1 MADVLTPE
9 QLEAARNGQDPN
21 KVEQTV
27 TTTEAPVA
35 PVVEQKE
42 GAGEQPAPTDAIM
55 ASPGD
60 PYTFDAPSQS
70 GKGINKITI
79 AKPTRP
85 VALHITKILGFD
97 ATNDGMLMY
106 FRSMAWITHING
118 MPLPTPLYDRNT
130 TRQDFESLAELL
142 GDEALDT
149 LVIEVS
155 TRQLIQKVVS
165 ADDLK
170 KS

>member
-9 QLEAARNGQDPN
+9 QLEAARKGQDPN
-21 KVEQTV
+21 KVEPTV
-27 TTTEAPVA
+27 TTTEAQVV
-35 PVVEQKE
+35 PVVQQE
-42 GAGEQPAPTDAIM
+42 GAGDEPAPTDAIM

-60 PYTFDAPSQS
+60 PYTFDAPTQS
-70 GKGINKITI
+70 GVGFNKITI

-85 VALHITKILGFD
+85 VALHITKILGYD

-106 FRSMAWITHING
+106 FRALAWITHING
-118 MPLPTPLYDRNT
+118 VALPTPLSSRNT
-130 TRQDFESLAELL
+130 RRADFEDLVDLL

-149 LVIEVS
+149 LVIEVT
-155 TRQLIQKVVS
+155 TRQMIQKVVNN
-165 ADDLK
+165 DELK